1 MRVCCRKLDK
11 SPIFIGGA
19 GRSGTTLLRVILDTH
34 PNIVC
39 GPEFKIIPS
48 IAEHW
53 ANTARSYES
62 VLQSYNLSP
71 EKFSSSYASFI
82 LDLLGPL
89 LEKSGKQRI
98 AEKSPNNVFYFYHLN
113 QMFPE
118 SPLVHLIRDGRDVVC
133 SLLTMNWMS
142 ADSNKKLPYTESAA
156 EAARYWV
163 QAVTTG
169 RKAGST
175 PSAQRKYFEVR
186 YEDIIQ
192 NPESTLR
199 SLFTALDE
207 PWDPC
212 VLEFHTKK
220 RDLGEESSA
229 SQASQKMYSSS
240 LGRWERD
247 LADED
252 KYVVKRVAGDLLIEL
267 GYAKSSDW

>member
-1 MRVCCRKLDK
+1 MRYRKLDK

-19 GRSGTTLLRVILDTH
+19 GRSGTTLMRVILDTH

-48 IAEHW
+48 ILEHW
-53 ANTARSYES
+53 ANTARRFGSI
-62 VLQSYNLSP
+62 LRSYNLST
-71 EKFSSSYASFI
+71 EKLSSSYASFI

-98 AEKSPNNVFYFYHLN
+98 AEKSPNNVFYFYHLS

-133 SLLTMNWMS
+133 SLLTMNWVS
-142 ADSNKKLPYTESAA
+142 ADSNKRFSYTENAA

-163 QAVTTG
+163 QAVAVG
-169 RKAGST
+169 KKAGSM

-186 YEDIIQ
+186 YEDIVQ
-192 NPESTLR
+192 NPEPTLR
-199 SLFTALDE
+199 RLFTALDE
-207 PWDPC
+207 PWNPC

-229 SQASQKMYSSS
+229 SQVSQKLYSSS
-240 LGRWERD
+240 VGRWKRD

-252 KYVVKRVAGDLLIEL
+252 KKMVKEVAGDLLIEL
-267 GYAKSSDW
+267 GYAKSNDW